1 METTARQ
8 QACTGR
14 LQEVLDHD
22 TFNMVYTMHQGTL
35 YKKFMF
41 LLNFQETAE
50 DILQDV
56 FLKTWQL
63 RNTIKTE
70 KSLQNFLYQI
80 GRNLIIDHYRK
91 QKREQGFT
99 LIYRNFMNMVDQID
113 EEYIFHEDKF
123 SKLEGIIN
131 KLPPRRKQVFELC
144 KFERRSYEE
153 VSELLHIS
161 PSTISDHIV
170 KAMQFIKVNWN

>member
-1 METTARQ
+1 MEAIAQKQVR
-8 QACTGR
+8 TGG
-14 LQEVLDHD
+14 LQGVLDHD
-22 TFNMVYTMHQGTL
+22 TFNLVYTTYQGTL

-63 RNTIKTE
+63 RDTIKTE
-70 KSLQNFLYQI
+70 KSLKSYLFQI
-80 GRNLIIDHYRK
+80 GRNLIMDHYRR
-91 QKREQGFT
+91 QKREHGFT
-99 LIYRNFMNMVDQID
+99 LIYRDFVNAVDQID
-113 EEYIFHEDKF
+113 VECIFHEDKF

-131 KLPPRRKQVFELC
+131 KLPPRRRQVFELC
-144 KFERRSYEE
+144 KLERRTYEE

-170 KAMQFIKVNWN
+170 KAMQFIKVHWN

>member
-1 METTARQ
+1 MEMIRQ
-8 QACTGR
+8 KQAHIGR
-14 LQEVLDHD
+14 LQDVLDHD
-22 TFNMVYTMHQGTL
+22 TFNLVYTTYQGAL

-63 RNTIKTE
+63 RDTIKTE
-70 KSLQNFLYQI
+70 KSLKSYLFQI
-80 GRNLIIDHYRK
+80 GRNLIMDHYRR

-99 LIYRNFMNMVDQID
+99 LTYRNFINVVDQID
-113 EEYIFHEDKF
+113 EECIFHEDKF

-170 KAMQFIKVNWN
+170 KAIQFIKVHWN

>member
-1 METTARQ
+1 METIVRQ
-8 QACTGR
+8 QVYTDR
-14 LQEVLDHD
+14 LQQVLDHD
-22 TFNMVYTMHQGTL
+22 TFNLVYTMYQGAL

-41 LLNFQETAE
+41 LLNFPETVE

-63 RNTIKTE
+63 RDRINTE
-70 KSLQNFLYQI
+70 KSLKHFLFQI

-91 QKREQGFT
+91 QKRKQGFT
-99 LIYRNFMNMVDQID
+99 LVYRNFMNAVDQID
-113 EEYIFHEDKF
+113 EECIFHEDKF